1 MVIGKYSCI
10 NIFSSIW
17 VQLVCSLTC
26 FEAMVILRDYYL
38 SLQHMVS
45 LSDHFCFLQFKKG
58 KTQGSMPVV
67 IVNVII
73 PGSPRNQCMVKTCCV
88 CMNY

>member
-10 NIFSSIW
+10 NIFISIW

-26 FEAMVILRDYYL
+26 FEVMVILGLLLVFATHGVTFR
-38 SLQHMVS
+38 SLF
-45 LSDHFCFLQFKKG
+45 LLQFKKG
-58 KTQGSMPVV
+58 NTQGSMPVV

-73 PGSPRNQCMVKTCCV
+73 PGSPRNQCMVKTSCV